1 MGQKNMNQN
10 NKTQNNIQQQNSGN
24 HRAEK
29 NQKVLIIYYSKTGFT
44 KKYAGWIAES
54 LSQKISCD
62 AISYADR
69 NKISFDGYDIILYGG
84 GFHAGMINGLKWFKK
99 KFAQRSQM
107 SKSENMRAAVFV
119 TGAMPADAPDVEKAL
134 RQNFTQ
140 DEWETIQAGSPDG
153 LLGGGRVYGRVC
165 KVFYLQSGLCY
176 ETMGSGDKLMMAVFR
191 TMLKKMDADSEMRQM
206 VAQSFDI
213 TRREDITPIVD
224 WCIEELQSSSQS
236 T

>member
-1 MGQKNMNQN
+1 MGQNNMD
-10 NKTQNNIQQQNSGN
+10 KNNIQQQNSGN
-24 HRAEK
+24 HRAAK
-29 NQKVLIIYYSKTGFT
+29 NQKVLIVYYSKTGFT

-62 AISYADR
+62 AISYAGR
-69 NKISFDGYDIILYGG
+69 KKISFDGYDIVLYGG

-99 KFAQRSQM
+99 KLAERSQL
-107 SKSENMRAAVFV
+107 SQSESMRAAVFA

-140 DEWETIQAGSPDG
+140 DEWETIRAGSTDG
-153 LLGGGRVYGRVC
+153 LQGGGRACGQVC

-176 ETMGSGDKLMMAVFR
+176 ETMGAGDKLMMAVFR

-224 WCIEELQSSSQS
+224 WCIEELRLSSQS